1 MFSEILEGEKDAD
14 FALAMVDT
22 LNSILLT
29 APELFD
35 LRDSLK
41 DFETRESHLLFV
53 CLYKTWCHNPIAAV
67 ALCLLSQNYE
77 HAYNL
82 VSQFSDIEITLN
94 LLITIDKLV
103 QLIESPIF
111 TCKCRSS

>member
-1 MFSEILEGEKDAD
+1 MCVLLNPEDVYRMFSEILEEENDPE
-14 FALAMVDT
+14 FSLAMVDT

-29 APELFD
+29 APELFE
-35 LRDSLK
+35 LRDALK
-41 DFETRESHLLFV
+41 DFETKESHSLFV

-82 VSQFSDIEITLN
+82 VSN
-94 LLITIDKLV
+94 L
-103 QLIESPIF
+103 
-111 TCKCRSS
+111 